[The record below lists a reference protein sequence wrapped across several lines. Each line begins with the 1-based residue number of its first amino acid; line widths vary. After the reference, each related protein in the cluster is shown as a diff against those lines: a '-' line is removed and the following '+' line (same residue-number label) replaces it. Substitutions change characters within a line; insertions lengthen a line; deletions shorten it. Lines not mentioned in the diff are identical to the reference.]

1 MKQTGTKTI
10 PRVAALLVLLSS
22 IVFSTGCASIL
33 TATFP
38 PTSKVKEGQVIT
50 GEPDGYSYEVE
61 KLKGNTFQLDKTPFC
76 PELIE
81 RYKVEQKQL
90 RGVWLAW
97 TYIPALGL
105 GYFDWIYA
113 DGIASASRHVTKTEE
128 VPTGVRRKCGP
139 KAVAA
144 NEEVFVQ
151 VPSLREFK
159 SLQTNGRGK
168 LDLAPITEQYQNFI
182 SLNLFVTRQDR
193 LQYVSTLYV
202 Q

>member
-10 PRVAALLVLLSS
+10 PRVAALLILLSAT
-22 IVFSTGCASIL
+22 VFSTGCASIL
-33 TATFP
+33 TASFP
-38 PTSKVKEGQVIT
+38 PTSEIKKGKVTT
-50 GEPDGYSYEVE
+50 GEPDGYSYEIEEV
-61 KLKGNTFQLDKTPFC
+61 KADTFQLDKAPLC

-113 DGIASASRHVTKTEE
+113 DGIASSSRNVTMIEE

-139 KAVAA
+139 EKVAA
-144 NEEVFVQ
+144 NEKVFVQ
-151 VPSLREFK
+151 IPGLREFK
-159 SLQTNGRGK
+159 ALNTNDRGE
-168 LDLAPITEQYQNFI
+168 LDLAPITEQYRDFI

-193 LQYVSTLYV
+193 LQYVSTLYM